1 MARVYSGSRL
11 MLDPNF
17 IISARRA
24 ADERE
29 AAAREVRKDI
39 SRGIGEIGASI
50 GGAVDYAL
58 ERKAR
63 NERREMMENAPDIAD
78 PEYKA
83 AVERFVETGDI
94 GGLNAYRTIKEGRE
108 RMAREAEAREREL
121 AIRKQESEAMAQKTA
136 LENAKFQE
144 DKIKNA
150 EIDFR
155 KAKNLFEHASTDE
168 AEADALLDMERALLE
183 IKGAGGDISKYK
195 LPTKTK
201 ETIVD
206 EEAEV
211 STNGAK
217 KSIEGQIN
225 DLTIRYNNGF
235 KTIAEQEKF
244 LADVDEM
251 RKTAKGS
258 ELKELVSLREK
269 AVKYIPDED
278 KKQKALAEKTK
289 KANTYKDNREQMTA
303 SEFYLWW
310 HGLKDEDKKEY
321 EKAVKDILGKE
332 YFGGE

>member
-17 IISARRA
+17 ILSARRA

-29 AAAREVRKDI
+29 AAARDVRKDI

-108 RMAREAEAREREL
+108 RMAREAAAREREL
-121 AIRKQESEAMAQKTA
+121 AIRKQEAEAMAKKTA
-136 LENAKFQE
+136 LEDKKVKE
-144 DKIKNA
+144 DLIRKAELDLDDAKNA
-150 EIDFR
+150 FND
-155 KAKNLFEHASTDE
+155 AKTDRE
-168 AEADALLDMERALLE
+168 KSDALNNMKRALLDIE
-183 IKGAGGDISKYK
+183 GAGGDISKYS
-195 LPTKTK
+195 LPTEKE
-201 ETIVD
+201 ETIS
-206 EEAEV
+206 EETAEV
-211 STNGAK
+211 ETDGAK
-217 KSIEGQIN
+217 KSIKGQIN

-235 KTIAEQEKF
+235 KTKAERAAFIA
-244 LADVDEM
+244 DIDEM

-258 ELKELVSLREK
+258 ELDELISLREK
-269 AVKYIPDED
+269 AIKYITDEE
-278 KKQKALAEKTK
+278 KAESKEKSKQD
-289 KANTYKDNREQMTA
+289 KANLYKAKSQNPA
-303 SEFYLWW
+303 EFFVWFNKLND
-310 HGLKDEDKKEY
+310 KEKEDY
-321 EKAVKDILGKE
+321 EKAYKDI
-332 YFGGE
+332 FGGE

>member
-17 IISARRA
+17 ILSARHA

-29 AAAREVRKDI
+29 AAARDVRKDI

-108 RMAREAEAREREL
+108 RMAREAAAREREL
-121 AIRKQESEAMAQKTA
+121 SIRKQKAEAMAKKTA
-136 LENAKFQE
+136 LEDKKVKEDLIAKAKFDLRE
-144 DKIKNA
+144 A
-150 EIDFR
+150 EIDYR
-155 KAKNLFEHASTDE
+155 DAKTQGDRDKAKVNID
-168 AEADALLDMERALLE
+168 RALKDLE
-183 IKGAGGDISKYK
+183 NAGGDISKYSF
-195 LPTKTK
+195 PTEEE
-201 ETIVD
+201 ETIAD
-206 EEAEV
+206 ETAEV
-211 STNGAK
+211 ETDGAK
-217 KSIEGQIN
+217 KSIKGQIN

-235 KTIAEQEKF
+235 KTKAERAAFIA
-244 LADVDEM
+244 DIDEM

-258 ELKELVSLREK
+258 ELDELISLREK
-269 AVKYIPDED
+269 AIKYITDEE
-278 KKQKALAEKTK
+278 KAEGKQKAKLD
-289 KANTYKDNREQMTA
+289 KANIYKEKSQNPA
-303 SEFYLWW
+303 EFFVWFNKLNN
-310 HGLKDEDKKEY
+310 KEKEDY
-321 EKAVKDILGKE
+321 QKAFKDI
-332 YFGGE
+332 FGGE

>member
-1 MARVYSGSRL
+1 
-11 MLDPNF
+11 
-17 IISARRA
+17 
-24 ADERE
+24 
-29 AAAREVRKDI
+29 
-39 SRGIGEIGASI
+39 
-50 GGAVDYAL
+50 
-58 ERKAR
+58 
-63 NERREMMENAPDIAD
+63 
-78 PEYKA
+78 
-83 AVERFVETGDI
+83 
-94 GGLNAYRTIKEGRE
+94 
-108 RMAREAEAREREL
+108 MAREAEAREREL

-211 STNGAK
+211 STDGDK
-217 KSIEGQIN
+217 KSIKGQIN

-235 KTIAEQEKF
+235 KTKAEKAAFIA
-244 LADVDEM
+244 DIDEM

-258 ELKELVSLREK
+258 ELDELISLRDK
-269 AVKYIPDED
+269 ATKYITDEEKD
-278 KKQKALAEKTK
+278 ESKAKSK
-289 KANTYKDNREQMTA
+289 IDKANEYKKYKDKTPA
-303 SEFYLWW
+303 EFYVWW
-310 HGLKDEDKKEY
+310 KGLKDKGKEAY
-321 EKAVKDILGKE
+321 EKAYKDI
-332 YFGGE
+332 FGGE

>member
-17 IISARRA
+17 ILSARRA

-39 SRGIGEIGASI
+39 SRGIGEIGASV

-121 AIRKQESEAMAQKTA
+121 AIRKQEAEAMAKKTE
-136 LENAKFQE
+136 LDER
-144 DKIKNA
+144 KIKESLIKKAELDLDDARNA
-150 EIDFR
+150 FED
-155 KAKNLFEHASTDE
+155 AKTDRE
-168 AEADALLDMERALLE
+168 KSDALNNMKRALLDIE
-183 IKGAGGDISKYK
+183 GAGGDISKYS
-195 LPTKTK
+195 LPTEKE

-206 EEAEV
+206 ETAEV
-211 STNGAK
+211 ETDGAK
-217 KSIEGQIN
+217 KSIKGQIN

-235 KTIAEQEKF
+235 KTKAERAAFIA
-244 LADVDEM
+244 DIDEM

-258 ELKELVSLREK
+258 ELDELTSLRDKATKYITDEEK
-269 AVKYIPDED
+269 AESKE
-278 KKQKALAEKTK
+278 KSKQD
-289 KANTYKDNREQMTA
+289 KANLYKAKSQDPA
-303 SEFYLWW
+303 EFFVWFNKLN
-310 HGLKDEDKKEY
+310 EKEKEAY
-321 EKAVKDILGKE
+321 EKAYKDI
-332 YFGGE
+332 FGGE